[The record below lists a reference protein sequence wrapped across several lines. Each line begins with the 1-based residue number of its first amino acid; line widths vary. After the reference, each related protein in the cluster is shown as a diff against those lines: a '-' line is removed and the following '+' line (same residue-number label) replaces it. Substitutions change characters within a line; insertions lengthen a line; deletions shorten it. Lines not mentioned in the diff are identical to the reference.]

1 MNTKDVERFLSSF
14 PELKKK
20 REKDFIEY
28 KINKKAGN
36 YRFLRLK
43 EGTLEYIKKT
53 SESDLAWVHPFD
65 LEHISTM
72 RMIPWDRE
80 LTLYGLKGKVI
91 TVLKI

>member
-20 REKDFIEY
+20 QEKDFIEY
-28 KINKKAGN
+28 KIYKKDGN

-43 EGTLEYIKKT
+43 EGTLEYRKKIT
-53 SESDLAWVHPFD
+53 ESDLAWVESFD
-65 LEHISTM
+65 LKDISTM

-91 TVLKI
+91 AVLKI